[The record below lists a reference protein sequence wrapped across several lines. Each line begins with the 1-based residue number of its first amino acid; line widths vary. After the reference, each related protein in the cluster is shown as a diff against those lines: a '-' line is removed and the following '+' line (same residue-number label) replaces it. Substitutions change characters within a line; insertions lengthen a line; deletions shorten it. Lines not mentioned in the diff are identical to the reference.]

1 MPANGEVMMM
11 DQWRERFDRIDV
23 RLTRWMA
30 RYGIVLLRISLGL
43 VFLWFGFLKFF
54 PGLSPAEEL
63 VTNTINRLSFG
74 LIPPATA
81 AFLVAAL
88 ETLIGLG
95 LITGVLMRVTLLLLA
110 FQMVGTAMP
119 IFLFPDQVFQI
130 VPFVPTL
137 EGQYIFKNLVLISAG
152 LVIGATVR
160 GGRLVA
166 EPINDRRV
174 VAERRPIIALQ
185 PIAASTRP
193 DQIMRIVD
201 EMTIFWVLLWT
212 EMVQFHRFIP
222 PISISCASQ

>member
-1 MPANGEVMMM
+1 MN
-11 DQWRERFDRIDV
+11 QWRERFDRIDL

-30 RYGIVLLRISLGL
+30 RYGIVLLRVSLGL

-63 VTNTINRLSFG
+63 VTATINRLSFG

-81 AFLVAAL
+81 AILVATL

-95 LITGVLMRVTLLLLA
+95 LITGLFMRLTLLLLA

-119 IFLFPDQVFQI
+119 ILLFPDQVFQI
-130 VPFVPTL
+130 VPIVPTL
-137 EGQYIFKNLVLISAG
+137 KGQYIIKNLVLASAG

-166 EPINDRRV
+166 EP
-174 VAERRPIIALQ
+174 
-185 PIAASTRP
+185 
-193 DQIMRIVD
+193 
-201 EMTIFWVLLWT
+201 
-212 EMVQFHRFIP
+212 
-222 PISISCASQ
+222 

>member
-1 MPANGEVMMM
+1 MATERLVNERPMSG
-11 DQWRERFDRIDV
+11 WRERFDRIDV

-30 RYGIVLLRISLGL
+30 RYGILLLRVSLGL

-95 LITGVLMRVTLLLLA
+95 LITGLFMRVTLLLLA
-110 FQMVGTAMP
+110 FQMVGTATP
-119 IFLFPDQVFQI
+119 ILLFPDQVFQI

-137 EGQYIFKNLVLISAG
+137 EGQYIFKNLVLASAG

-166 EPINDRRV
+166 EP
-174 VAERRPIIALQ
+174 
-185 PIAASTRP
+185 
-193 DQIMRIVD
+193 
-201 EMTIFWVLLWT
+201 
-212 EMVQFHRFIP
+212 
-222 PISISCASQ
+222 